1 MDTELLKTFLE
12 VNSTRHFGKAAEN
25 LYLTQAAVSARIK
38 QLESTLGVPLFTRHR
53 NNLQLTATG
62 EKLIS
67 HAETILMAWERAR
80 QDVSLKQD
88 QQYVFTM
95 GATTGLWD
103 LLLQDVLDVLHQGH
117 DDLAL
122 RAEVHSQAILV
133 RHLMERTIDFAL
145 LYDPAKIGDLSSVP
159 VVRTDLI
166 LVSTRQ
172 DESIESAINRKFVAV
187 DWGLS
192 FNVSFTQLFPDAQ
205 PPVLHTSLARI
216 ALDFILNNQGTAYL
230 PYRMVQDVLGTR
242 LHKVTGAPVISR
254 QIYGCFQKDSK
265 SEFWINEV
273 LAALANLDNPIEDN
287 DAMLVRV

>member
-103 LLLQDVLDVLHQGH
+103 LLLQYVLDVLHQGH

-205 PPVLHTSLARI
+205 PPV
-216 ALDFILNNQGTAYL
+216 
-230 PYRMVQDVLGTR
+230 
-242 LHKVTGAPVISR
+242 
-254 QIYGCFQKDSK
+254 
-265 SEFWINEV
+265 
-273 LAALANLDNPIEDN
+273 
-287 DAMLVRV
+287 